1 MRRVCR
7 LTLLA
12 VALSAF
18 AVADGRVSAHSDFS
32 GTEPEAG
39 AIVGGPLAMVEMRF
53 ALPVQ
58 ARPGFEIRVDGGL
71 VESFWE
77 ASDAERTV
85 WSGTTPDGLSGGT
98 VTVTYAVTADDGHL
112 IEGEVSFTVTTAEVT
127 NVVPAETAP
136 VEAAVTTT
144 TPISISPTTTI
155 ASTTTVDEPIAPLSV
170 ATPRVGDRLEHL
182 ARAVSLLGVVLV
194 LGLSFFSFAV
204 LRSGVPGPFARVVMS
219 ASALVGVSAVIELVA
234 VADRLGLNAAD
245 AIGDPLARGP
255 GIRLIFSVL
264 VVLVV
269 LAGLAARVAP
279 ASSTA
284 PLVGAVI
291 GAVSF
296 AFDGHAVTFGW
307 RPLHAA
313 SSMAHVVTA
322 SVWVG
327 SVIGL
332 VLIGR
337 QEPDVARRVIVRLGR
352 LLPIT
357 VGAITLSG
365 VAMVLMIHGW
375 SLGLGDSEWGRTL
388 IVKTSLVAVAGL
400 LGLRHHLRGRRGA
413 SVAGVSLSVEAI
425 VLVLVPV
432 ITAALVVAMP

>member
-1 MRRVCR
+1 MRKVCR

-18 AVADGRVSAHSDFS
+18 AVSDGRVSAHSDFS
-32 GTEPEAG
+32 GSEPEAG
-39 AIVGGPLAMVEMRF
+39 AIVDGPLTMVEMRF

-58 ARPGFEIRVDGGL
+58 ARPGFEILVDGGL

-77 ASDAERTV
+77 AFDAERTV
-85 WSGTTPDGLSGGT
+85 WAGTTPDGLSGGT

-112 IEGEVSFTVTTAEVT
+112 IEGEISFTVTAAEGT
-127 NVVPAETAP
+127 TVVPAET
-136 VEAAVTTT
+136 AAVTTT
-144 TPISISPTTTI
+144 TPMSISPTTTI
-155 ASTTTVDEPIAPLSV
+155 ASTTMVAESIAPLSV

-182 ARAVSLLGVVLV
+182 ARAISLLGVVLV

-255 GIRLIFSVL
+255 VIRLISS
-264 VVLVV
+264 VLVV

-365 VAMVLMIHGW
+365 VVMVLMIHGW

-413 SVAGVSLSVEAI
+413 SVAGVSLSAEAI

>member
-1 MRRVCR
+1 MRKVCR

-18 AVADGRVSAHSDFS
+18 AVSDGRVSAHSDFS
-32 GTEPEAG
+32 GSEPEAG
-39 AIVGGPLAMVEMRF
+39 AIVDGPLTMVEMRF

-58 ARPGFEIRVDGGL
+58 ARPGFEILVDGGL

-77 ASDAERTV
+77 AFDAERTV
-85 WSGTTPDGLSGGT
+85 WAGTTPDGLSGGT

-112 IEGEVSFTVTTAEVT
+112 IEGEIFFTVTAAEGT
-127 NVVPAETAP
+127 TVVPAET
-136 VEAAVTTT
+136 AAVTTT
-144 TPISISPTTTI
+144 TPMSISPTTTI
-155 ASTTTVDEPIAPLSV
+155 ASTTMVAESIAPLSV

-182 ARAVSLLGVVLV
+182 ARAISLLGVVLV

-255 GIRLIFSVL
+255 VIRLISS
-264 VVLVV
+264 VLVV

-279 ASSTA
+279 ASSTV

-365 VAMVLMIHGW
+365 VVMVLMIHGW

-413 SVAGVSLSVEAI
+413 SVAGVSLSAEAI

>member
-32 GTEPEAG
+32 GSEPEAG
-39 AIVGGPLAMVEMRF
+39 AIVDGPLTMVEMRF

-58 ARPGFEIRVDGGL
+58 ARPGFEILVDGGL

-77 ASDAERTV
+77 AFDAERTV
-85 WSGTTPDGLSGGT
+85 WAGTTPDGLSGGT

-112 IEGEVSFTVTTAEVT
+112 IEGEISFTVTAAEGT
-127 NVVPAETAP
+127 TVVPAET
-136 VEAAVTTT
+136 AAVTTT

-255 GIRLIFSVL
+255 VIRLISS
-264 VVLVV
+264 VLVV

-365 VAMVLMIHGW
+365 VVMVLMIHGW

-413 SVAGVSLSVEAI
+413 SVAGVSLSAEAI

>member
-18 AVADGRVSAHSDFS
+18 AVSDGRVSAHSDFS
-32 GTEPEAG
+32 GSEPEAG
-39 AIVGGPLAMVEMRF
+39 AIVDGPLTMVEMRF

-58 ARPGFEIRVDGGL
+58 ARPGFEILVDGGL

-77 ASDAERTV
+77 AFDAERTV
-85 WSGTTPDGLSGGT
+85 WAGTTPDGLSGGT
-98 VTVTYAVTADDGHL
+98 VSVTYAVTADDGHL
-112 IEGEVSFTVTTAEVT
+112 IEGEIFFTVTAAEGT
-127 NVVPAETAP
+127 TVVPAETA
-136 VEAAVTTT
+136 AVTTT
-144 TPISISPTTTI
+144 TSMSISPTTTI
-155 ASTTTVDEPIAPLSV
+155 ASTTMVDESIAPLSV

-182 ARAVSLLGVVLV
+182 ARAISLLGVVLV

-255 GIRLIFSVL
+255 VIRLIFS
-264 VVLVV
+264 VLVV

-365 VAMVLMIHGW
+365 VVMVLMIHGW

-413 SVAGVSLSVEAI
+413 SVAGVSLSAEAI

>member
-1 MRRVCR
+1 
-7 LTLLA
+7 
-12 VALSAF
+12 
-18 AVADGRVSAHSDFS
+18 
-32 GTEPEAG
+32 
-39 AIVGGPLAMVEMRF
+39 
-53 ALPVQ
+53 
-58 ARPGFEIRVDGGL
+58 
-71 VESFWE
+71 
-77 ASDAERTV
+77 
-85 WSGTTPDGLSGGT
+85 
-98 VTVTYAVTADDGHL
+98 
-112 IEGEVSFTVTTAEVT
+112 
-127 NVVPAETAP
+127 
-136 VEAAVTTT
+136 
-144 TPISISPTTTI
+144 
-155 ASTTTVDEPIAPLSV
+155 
-170 ATPRVGDRLEHL
+170 
-182 ARAVSLLGVVLV
+182 V

-234 VADRLGLNAAD
+234 VADRLGLNTAD

-255 GIRLIFSVL
+255 VIRLIFS
-264 VVLVV
+264 VLVV

-332 VLIGR
+332 ALIGR

>member
-1 MRRVCR
+1 MRKVCR

-32 GTEPEAG
+32 GSEPEAG
-39 AIVGGPLAMVEMRF
+39 AIVDGPLTMVEMRF

-58 ARPGFEIRVDGGL
+58 ARPGFEILVDGGL

-77 ASDAERTV
+77 AFDAERTV
-85 WSGTTPDGLSGGT
+85 WAGTTPDGLSGGT

-112 IEGEVSFTVTTAEVT
+112 IEGEIFFTVTAAEGT
-127 NVVPAETAP
+127 TVVPAET
-136 VEAAVTTT
+136 AAVTTT
-144 TPISISPTTTI
+144 TPMSISPTTTI
-155 ASTTTVDEPIAPLSV
+155 ASTTMVAESIAPLSV

-182 ARAVSLLGVVLV
+182 ARAISLLGVVLV

-255 GIRLIFSVL
+255 VIRLIFS
-264 VVLVV
+264 VLVV

-279 ASSTA
+279 ASSTV

-413 SVAGVSLSVEAI
+413 SVAGVSLSAEAI

>member
-32 GTEPEAG
+32 GSEPEAG
-39 AIVGGPLAMVEMRF
+39 AIVDGPLTMVEMRF

-58 ARPGFEIRVDGGL
+58 ARPGFEILVDGGL

-77 ASDAERTV
+77 AFDAERTV
-85 WSGTTPDGLSGGT
+85 WAGTTPDGLSGGT

-112 IEGEVSFTVTTAEVT
+112 IEGEIFFTVTAAEGT
-127 NVVPAETAP
+127 TVVPAET
-136 VEAAVTTT
+136 AAVTTT
-144 TPISISPTTTI
+144 TPMSISPTTTI
-155 ASTTTVDEPIAPLSV
+155 ASTTMVDESIAPLSV

-182 ARAVSLLGVVLV
+182 ARAISLLGVVLV
-194 LGLSFFSFAV
+194 LGLSFFSLAV

-255 GIRLIFSVL
+255 VIRLISS
-264 VVLVV
+264 VLVV

-413 SVAGVSLSVEAI
+413 SVAGVSLSAEAI

>member
-32 GTEPEAG
+32 GSEPEAG

-182 ARAVSLLGVVLV
+182 ARAISLLGVVLV

-255 GIRLIFSVL
+255 VIRLIFS
-264 VVLVV
+264 VLVV

>member
-18 AVADGRVSAHSDFS
+18 AVSDGRVSAHSDFS
-32 GTEPEAG
+32 GSEPEAG
-39 AIVGGPLAMVEMRF
+39 AIVDGPLTMVEMRF

-58 ARPGFEIRVDGGL
+58 ARPGFEILVDGGL

-77 ASDAERTV
+77 AFDAERTV
-85 WSGTTPDGLSGGT
+85 WAGTTPDGLSGGT

-112 IEGEVSFTVTTAEVT
+112 IEGEIFFTVTAAEGT
-127 NVVPAETAP
+127 TVVPAET
-136 VEAAVTTT
+136 AAVTTT
-144 TPISISPTTTI
+144 TPMSISPTTTI
-155 ASTTTVDEPIAPLSV
+155 ASTTMVDESIAPLSV

-182 ARAVSLLGVVLV
+182 ARAISLLGVVLV
-194 LGLSFFSFAV
+194 LGLSFFSLAV

-255 GIRLIFSVL
+255 VIRLISS
-264 VVLVV
+264 VLVV

-365 VAMVLMIHGW
+365 VVMVLMIHGW

-413 SVAGVSLSVEAI
+413 SVAGVSLSAEAI

>member
-32 GTEPEAG
+32 GSEPEAG
-39 AIVGGPLAMVEMRF
+39 AIVDGPLAMVEMRF

-112 IEGEVSFTVTTAEVT
+112 IDGEVSFTVTTAEVT

-144 TPISISPTTTI
+144 TPMSISPTTTI
-155 ASTTTVDEPIAPLSV
+155 ASITMVDESIAPFSV

-182 ARAVSLLGVVLV
+182 ARAISLLGVVLV
-194 LGLSFFSFAV
+194 LGLSFFSLAV

-255 GIRLIFSVL
+255 VIRLIFS
-264 VVLVV
+264 VLVV

-413 SVAGVSLSVEAI
+413 SVAGVSLSAEAI

>member
-32 GTEPEAG
+32 GSEPEAG

-255 GIRLIFSVL
+255 VIRLIFS
-264 VVLVV
+264 VLVV

-332 VLIGR
+332 ALIGR

>member
-1 MRRVCR
+1 MRKVCR

-32 GTEPEAG
+32 GSEPEAG
-39 AIVGGPLAMVEMRF
+39 AIVDGPLTMVEMRF

-58 ARPGFEIRVDGGL
+58 ARPGFEILVDGGL

-77 ASDAERTV
+77 AFDAERTV
-85 WSGTTPDGLSGGT
+85 WAGTTPDGLSGGT

-112 IEGEVSFTVTTAEVT
+112 IEGEIFFTVTAAEGT
-127 NVVPAETAP
+127 TVVPAET
-136 VEAAVTTT
+136 AAVTTT
-144 TPISISPTTTI
+144 TPMSISPTTTI
-155 ASTTTVDEPIAPLSV
+155 ASTTMVDEPIAPLSV

-182 ARAVSLLGVVLV
+182 ARAISLLGVVLV
-194 LGLSFFSFAV
+194 LGLSFFSLAV

-255 GIRLIFSVL
+255 VIRLISS
-264 VVLVV
+264 VLVV

-365 VAMVLMIHGW
+365 VVMVLMIHGW

-413 SVAGVSLSVEAI
+413 SVAGVSLSAEAI

>member
-32 GTEPEAG
+32 GSEPEAG

-255 GIRLIFSVL
+255 VIRLIFS
-264 VVLVV
+264 VLVV

-332 VLIGR
+332 ALIGR

-413 SVAGVSLSVEAI
+413 SVAGVSLSAEAI

>member
-32 GTEPEAG
+32 GSEPEAG
-39 AIVGGPLAMVEMRF
+39 AIVDGPLTMVEMRF

-58 ARPGFEIRVDGGL
+58 ARPGFEILVDGGL

-77 ASDAERTV
+77 AFDAERTV
-85 WSGTTPDGLSGGT
+85 WAGTTPDGLSGGT
-98 VTVTYAVTADDGHL
+98 VSVTYAVTADDGHL
-112 IEGEVSFTVTTAEVT
+112 IEGEIFFTVTAAEGT
-127 NVVPAETAP
+127 TVVPAET
-136 VEAAVTTT
+136 AAVTTT
-144 TPISISPTTTI
+144 TPMSISPTTTI

-182 ARAVSLLGVVLV
+182 ARAISLLGVVLV
-194 LGLSFFSFAV
+194 LGLSFFSLAV

-255 GIRLIFSVL
+255 VIRLISS
-264 VVLVV
+264 VLVV

-365 VAMVLMIHGW
+365 VVMVLMIHGW

-413 SVAGVSLSVEAI
+413 SVAGVSLSAEAI

>member
-1 MRRVCR
+1 MRKVCR

-32 GTEPEAG
+32 GSEPEAG
-39 AIVGGPLAMVEMRF
+39 AIVDGPLTMVEMRF

-58 ARPGFEIRVDGGL
+58 ARPGFEILVDGGL

-77 ASDAERTV
+77 AFDAERTV
-85 WSGTTPDGLSGGT
+85 WAGTTPDGLSGGT

-112 IEGEVSFTVTTAEVT
+112 IEGEISFTVTAAEGT
-127 NVVPAETAP
+127 TVVPAET
-136 VEAAVTTT
+136 AAVTTT
-144 TPISISPTTTI
+144 TPMSISPTTTI
-155 ASTTTVDEPIAPLSV
+155 ASTTMVAESIAPLSV

-182 ARAVSLLGVVLV
+182 ARAISLLGVVLV

-255 GIRLIFSVL
+255 VIRLIFS
-264 VVLVV
+264 VLVV

-365 VAMVLMIHGW
+365 VVMVLMIHGW

-413 SVAGVSLSVEAI
+413 SVAGVSLSAEAI

>member
-32 GTEPEAG
+32 GSEPEAG
-39 AIVGGPLAMVEMRF
+39 AIVDGPLTMVEMRF

-58 ARPGFEIRVDGGL
+58 ARPGFEILVDGGL

-77 ASDAERTV
+77 AFDAERTV
-85 WSGTTPDGLSGGT
+85 WAGTTPDGLSGGT

-112 IEGEVSFTVTTAEVT
+112 IEGEIFFTVTAAEGT
-127 NVVPAETAP
+127 TVVPAET
-136 VEAAVTTT
+136 AAVTTT
-144 TPISISPTTTI
+144 TPMSISPTTTI
-155 ASTTTVDEPIAPLSV
+155 ASTTMVAESIAPLSV

-182 ARAVSLLGVVLV
+182 ARAISLLGVVLV
-194 LGLSFFSFAV
+194 LGLSFFSLAA

-255 GIRLIFSVL
+255 VIRLIFS
-264 VVLVV
+264 VLVV

-365 VAMVLMIHGW
+365 VVMVLMIHGW

-413 SVAGVSLSVEAI
+413 SVAGVSLSAEAI

>member
-32 GTEPEAG
+32 GSEPEAG
-39 AIVGGPLAMVEMRF
+39 AIVDGPLTMVEMRF

-58 ARPGFEIRVDGGL
+58 ARPGFEILVDGGL

-77 ASDAERTV
+77 AFDAERTV
-85 WSGTTPDGLSGGT
+85 WAGTTPDGLSGGT

-112 IEGEVSFTVTTAEVT
+112 IEGEISFTVTAAEGT
-127 NVVPAETAP
+127 TVVPAET
-136 VEAAVTTT
+136 AAVTTT
-144 TPISISPTTTI
+144 TPMSISPTTTI
-155 ASTTTVDEPIAPLSV
+155 ASTTMVDESIAPLSV

-255 GIRLIFSVL
+255 VIRLIFS
-264 VVLVV
+264 VLVV

-365 VAMVLMIHGW
+365 VVMVLMIHGW
-375 SLGLGDSEWGRTL
+375 SLGLGDSEWGRNL

-413 SVAGVSLSVEAI
+413 SVAGVSLSAEAI

>member
-1 MRRVCR
+1 MRKVCR

-18 AVADGRVSAHSDFS
+18 AVSDGRVSAHSDFS
-32 GTEPEAG
+32 GSEPEAG
-39 AIVGGPLAMVEMRF
+39 AIVDGPLTMVEMRF

-58 ARPGFEIRVDGGL
+58 ARPGFEILVDGGL

-77 ASDAERTV
+77 AFDAERTV
-85 WSGTTPDGLSGGT
+85 WAGTTPDGLSGGT
-98 VTVTYAVTADDGHL
+98 VSVTYAVTADDGHL
-112 IEGEVSFTVTTAEVT
+112 IEGETSFTVTAAEGT
-127 NVVPAETAP
+127 TVVPAET
-136 VEAAVTTT
+136 AAVTTT
-144 TPISISPTTTI
+144 TPMSISPTTTI
-155 ASTTTVDEPIAPLSV
+155 ASTTMVAESIAPLSV

-182 ARAVSLLGVVLV
+182 ARAISLLGVVLV

-255 GIRLIFSVL
+255 VIRLIFS
-264 VVLVV
+264 VLVV

-279 ASSTA
+279 ASSTV

-313 SSMAHVVTA
+313 ASMAHVVTA

-365 VAMVLMIHGW
+365 VVMVLMIHGW

-413 SVAGVSLSVEAI
+413 SVAGVSLSAEAI

>member
-1 MRRVCR
+1 MRKVCR

-32 GTEPEAG
+32 GSEPEAG
-39 AIVGGPLAMVEMRF
+39 AIVDGPLTMVEMRF

-58 ARPGFEIRVDGGL
+58 ARPGFEILVDGGL

-77 ASDAERTV
+77 AFDAERTV
-85 WSGTTPDGLSGGT
+85 WAGTTPDGLSGGT

-112 IEGEVSFTVTTAEVT
+112 IEGEISFTVTAAEGT
-127 NVVPAETAP
+127 TVVPAET
-136 VEAAVTTT
+136 AAVTTT
-144 TPISISPTTTI
+144 TPMSISPTTTI
-155 ASTTTVDEPIAPLSV
+155 ASTTMVAESIAPLSV

-182 ARAVSLLGVVLV
+182 ARAISLLGVVLV

-255 GIRLIFSVL
+255 VIRLIFS
-264 VVLVV
+264 VLVV

-279 ASSTA
+279 ASSTV

-365 VAMVLMIHGW
+365 VVMVLMIHGW

-413 SVAGVSLSVEAI
+413 SVAGVSLSAEAI

>member
-1 MRRVCR
+1 MRKVCR

-18 AVADGRVSAHSDFS
+18 AVSDGRVSAHSDFS
-32 GTEPEAG
+32 GSEPEAG
-39 AIVGGPLAMVEMRF
+39 AIVDGPLTMVEMRF

-58 ARPGFEIRVDGGL
+58 ARPGFEILVDGGL

-77 ASDAERTV
+77 AFDAERTV
-85 WSGTTPDGLSGGT
+85 WAGTTPDGLSGGT
-98 VTVTYAVTADDGHL
+98 VSVTYAVTADDGHL
-112 IEGEVSFTVTTAEVT
+112 IEGEIFFTVTAAEGT
-127 NVVPAETAP
+127 TVVPAET
-136 VEAAVTTT
+136 AAVTTT
-144 TPISISPTTTI
+144 TPMSISPTTTI
-155 ASTTTVDEPIAPLSV
+155 ASTTMVAESIAPLSV

-182 ARAVSLLGVVLV
+182 ARAISLLGVVLV

-255 GIRLIFSVL
+255 VIRLISS
-264 VVLVV
+264 VLVV

-365 VAMVLMIHGW
+365 VVMVLMIHGW

>member
-18 AVADGRVSAHSDFS
+18 AVSDGRVSAHSDFS
-32 GTEPEAG
+32 GSEPEAG
-39 AIVGGPLAMVEMRF
+39 AIVDGPLTMVEMRF

-58 ARPGFEIRVDGGL
+58 ARPGFEILVDGGL

-77 ASDAERTV
+77 AFDAERTV
-85 WSGTTPDGLSGGT
+85 WAGTTPDGLSGGT

-112 IEGEVSFTVTTAEVT
+112 IEGEIFFTVTAAEGT
-127 NVVPAETAP
+127 TVVPAETA
-136 VEAAVTTT
+136 VVTTT
-144 TPISISPTTTI
+144 TPMSISPTTTI
-155 ASTTTVDEPIAPLSV
+155 ASTTMVAESIAPLSV

-182 ARAVSLLGVVLV
+182 ARAISLLGVVLV

-255 GIRLIFSVL
+255 VIRLISS
-264 VVLVV
+264 VLVV

-365 VAMVLMIHGW
+365 VVMVLMIHGW

-413 SVAGVSLSVEAI
+413 SVAGVSLSAEAI

>member
-32 GTEPEAG
+32 GSEPEAG
-39 AIVGGPLAMVEMRF
+39 AIVDGPLTMVKMRF

-58 ARPGFEIRVDGGL
+58 ARPGFEILVDGGL

-77 ASDAERTV
+77 AFDAERTV
-85 WSGTTPDGLSGGT
+85 WAGTTPDGLSGGT

-112 IEGEVSFTVTTAEVT
+112 IEGEIFFTVTAAEGT
-127 NVVPAETAP
+127 TVVPAET
-136 VEAAVTTT
+136 AAVTTT
-144 TPISISPTTTI
+144 TPMSISPTTTI
-155 ASTTTVDEPIAPLSV
+155 ASTTMVDESIAPLSV

-182 ARAVSLLGVVLV
+182 ARAISLLGVVLV
-194 LGLSFFSFAV
+194 LGLSFFSLAV

-255 GIRLIFSVL
+255 VIRLIFS
-264 VVLVV
+264 VLVV

-365 VAMVLMIHGW
+365 VVMVLMIHGW

-413 SVAGVSLSVEAI
+413 SVAGVSLSAEAI

>member
-1 MRRVCR
+1 MRKVCR

-32 GTEPEAG
+32 GSEPEAE
-39 AIVGGPLAMVEMRF
+39 AIVDGPLTMVEMRF

-58 ARPGFEIRVDGGL
+58 ARPGFEILVDGGL

-77 ASDAERTV
+77 ALDTERTV
-85 WSGTTPDGLSGGT
+85 WAGTTPDGLSGGT
-98 VTVTYAVTADDGHL
+98 VSVTYAVTADDGHL
-112 IEGEVSFTVTTAEVT
+112 IEGEISFTVTAAEGT
-127 NVVPAETAP
+127 TVVPAET
-136 VEAAVTTT
+136 AAVTTT
-144 TPISISPTTTI
+144 TPMSISPTTTI
-155 ASTTTVDEPIAPLSV
+155 ASTTMVAESIAPLSV

-182 ARAVSLLGVVLV
+182 ARAISLLGVVLV

-255 GIRLIFSVL
+255 VIRLISS
-264 VVLVV
+264 VLVV

-365 VAMVLMIHGW
+365 VVMVLMIHGW

-413 SVAGVSLSVEAI
+413 SVAGVSLSAEAI

>member
-32 GTEPEAG
+32 GSEPEAG

-255 GIRLIFSVL
+255 VIRLIFS
-264 VVLVV
+264 VLVV

-413 SVAGVSLSVEAI
+413 SVAGVSLSAEAI

>member
-18 AVADGRVSAHSDFS
+18 AVSDGRVSAHSDFS
-32 GTEPEAG
+32 GSEPEAG
-39 AIVGGPLAMVEMRF
+39 AIVDGPLTMVEMRF

-58 ARPGFEIRVDGGL
+58 ARPGFEILVDGGL

-77 ASDAERTV
+77 AFDAERTV
-85 WSGTTPDGLSGGT
+85 WAGTTPDGLSGGT
-98 VTVTYAVTADDGHL
+98 VSVTYAVTADDGHL
-112 IEGEVSFTVTTAEVT
+112 IEGEISFTVTAAEGT
-127 NVVPAETAP
+127 TVVPAET
-136 VEAAVTTT
+136 AAVTTT
-144 TPISISPTTTI
+144 TPMSISPTTTI
-155 ASTTTVDEPIAPLSV
+155 ASTTMVAESIAPLSV

-182 ARAVSLLGVVLV
+182 ARAISLLGVVLV

-255 GIRLIFSVL
+255 VIRLIFS
-264 VVLVV
+264 VLVV

-365 VAMVLMIHGW
+365 VVMVLMIHGW

-413 SVAGVSLSVEAI
+413 SVAGVSLSAEAI

>member
-1 MRRVCR
+1 MGKVCR

-32 GTEPEAG
+32 GSEPEAG
-39 AIVGGPLAMVEMRF
+39 AIVDGPLTMVEMRF

-58 ARPGFEIRVDGGL
+58 ARPGFEILVDGGL

-77 ASDAERTV
+77 AFDAERTV
-85 WSGTTPDGLSGGT
+85 WAGTTPDGLSGGT

-112 IEGEVSFTVTTAEVT
+112 IEGEIFFTVTAAEGT
-127 NVVPAETAP
+127 TVVPAET
-136 VEAAVTTT
+136 AAVTTT
-144 TPISISPTTTI
+144 TPMSISPTTTI
-155 ASTTTVDEPIAPLSV
+155 ASTTMVDESIAPLSV

-182 ARAVSLLGVVLV
+182 ARAISLLGVVLV
-194 LGLSFFSFAV
+194 LGLSFFSLAV

-255 GIRLIFSVL
+255 VIRLISS
-264 VVLVV
+264 VLVV

-365 VAMVLMIHGW
+365 VVMVLMIHGW

-413 SVAGVSLSVEAI
+413 SVAGVSLSAEAI

>member
-12 VALSAF
+12 VAISAF

-32 GTEPEAG
+32 GSEPEAG
-39 AIVGGPLAMVEMRF
+39 AIVDGPLTMVKMRF

-58 ARPGFEIRVDGGL
+58 ARPGFEILVDGGL

-77 ASDAERTV
+77 AFDAERTV
-85 WSGTTPDGLSGGT
+85 WAGTTPDGLSGGT

-112 IEGEVSFTVTTAEVT
+112 IEGEILFTVTAAEGT
-127 NVVPAETAP
+127 TVVPAET
-136 VEAAVTTT
+136 AAVTTT
-144 TPISISPTTTI
+144 TPMSISPTTTI
-155 ASTTTVDEPIAPLSV
+155 ASTTMVDETIAPLSV

-182 ARAVSLLGVVLV
+182 ARAISLLGVVLV
-194 LGLSFFSFAV
+194 LGLSFFSLAV

-255 GIRLIFSVL
+255 VIRLISS
-264 VVLVV
+264 VLVV

-365 VAMVLMIHGW
+365 VVMVLMIHGW

-413 SVAGVSLSVEAI
+413 SVAGVSLSAEAI

>member
-32 GTEPEAG
+32 GSEPEAG
-39 AIVGGPLAMVEMRF
+39 AIVDGPLTMVEMRF

-58 ARPGFEIRVDGGL
+58 ARPGFEILVDGGL

-77 ASDAERTV
+77 AFDAERTV
-85 WSGTTPDGLSGGT
+85 WAGTTPDGLSGGT

-112 IEGEVSFTVTTAEVT
+112 IEGEIFFTVTAAEGT
-127 NVVPAETAP
+127 TVVPAET
-136 VEAAVTTT
+136 AAVTTT
-144 TPISISPTTTI
+144 TPMSISPTTTI
-155 ASTTTVDEPIAPLSV
+155 ASTTMVAESIAPLSV

-182 ARAVSLLGVVLV
+182 ARAISLLGVVLV

-255 GIRLIFSVL
+255 VIRLIFS
-264 VVLVV
+264 VLVV

-365 VAMVLMIHGW
+365 VVMVLMIHGW

-413 SVAGVSLSVEAI
+413 SVAGVSLSAEAI

>member
-1 MRRVCR
+1 MGKVCR

-32 GTEPEAG
+32 GSEPEAG
-39 AIVGGPLAMVEMRF
+39 AIVDGPLTMVKMRF

-58 ARPGFEIRVDGGL
+58 ARPGFEILVDGGL

-77 ASDAERTV
+77 AFDAERTV
-85 WSGTTPDGLSGGT
+85 WAGTTPDGLSGGT

-112 IEGEVSFTVTTAEVT
+112 IEGEIFFTVTAAEGT
-127 NVVPAETAP
+127 TVVPAET
-136 VEAAVTTT
+136 AAVTTT
-144 TPISISPTTTI
+144 TPMSISPTTTI
-155 ASTTTVDEPIAPLSV
+155 ASTTMVDESIAPLSV

-182 ARAVSLLGVVLV
+182 ARAISLLGVVLV
-194 LGLSFFSFAV
+194 LGLSFFSLAV

-255 GIRLIFSVL
+255 VIRLISS
-264 VVLVV
+264 VLVV

-365 VAMVLMIHGW
+365 VVMVLMIHGW

-413 SVAGVSLSVEAI
+413 SVAGVSLSAEAI

>member
-1 MRRVCR
+1 MRKVCR

-12 VALSAF
+12 VALPAF

-32 GTEPEAG
+32 GSEPEAG
-39 AIVGGPLAMVEMRF
+39 AIVDGPLTMVEMRF

-77 ASDAERTV
+77 AFDAERTV
-85 WSGTTPDGLSGGT
+85 WAGTTPDGLSGGT

-112 IEGEVSFTVTTAEVT
+112 IEGEISFTVTAAEGT
-127 NVVPAETAP
+127 TVVPAET
-136 VEAAVTTT
+136 AAVTTT
-144 TPISISPTTTI
+144 TPMSISPTTTI
-155 ASTTTVDEPIAPLSV
+155 ASTTMVAESIAPLSV

-182 ARAVSLLGVVLV
+182 ARAISLLGVVLV

-255 GIRLIFSVL
+255 VIRLIFS
-264 VVLVV
+264 VLVV

-279 ASSTA
+279 ASSTV

-413 SVAGVSLSVEAI
+413 SVAGVSLSAEAI

>member
-32 GTEPEAG
+32 GSEPEAG
-39 AIVGGPLAMVEMRF
+39 AIVDGPLTMVEMRF

-58 ARPGFEIRVDGGL
+58 ARPGFEILVDGGL

-77 ASDAERTV
+77 AFDAERTV
-85 WSGTTPDGLSGGT
+85 WAGTTPDGLSGGT

-112 IEGEVSFTVTTAEVT
+112 IEGEISFTVTAAEGT
-127 NVVPAETAP
+127 TVVPAET
-136 VEAAVTTT
+136 AAVTTT
-144 TPISISPTTTI
+144 TPMSISPTTTI
-155 ASTTTVDEPIAPLSV
+155 ASTTMVDESIAPLSV

-182 ARAVSLLGVVLV
+182 ARAISLLGVVLV
-194 LGLSFFSFAV
+194 LGLSFFSLAV

-255 GIRLIFSVL
+255 VIRLISS
-264 VVLVV
+264 VLVV

-365 VAMVLMIHGW
+365 VVMVLMIHGW

>member
-18 AVADGRVSAHSDFS
+18 AVADGRVSAHSDLS
-32 GTEPEAG
+32 GSEPEAG
-39 AIVGGPLAMVEMRF
+39 AIVDGPLTMVEMRF

-58 ARPGFEIRVDGGL
+58 ARPGFEILVDGGL

-77 ASDAERTV
+77 AFDAERTV
-85 WSGTTPDGLSGGT
+85 WAGTTPDGLSGGT

-112 IEGEVSFTVTTAEVT
+112 IEGEIFFTVTAAEGT
-127 NVVPAETAP
+127 TVVPAETA
-136 VEAAVTTT
+136 AVTTT
-144 TPISISPTTTI
+144 TSMSISPTTTI
-155 ASTTTVDEPIAPLSV
+155 ASTTMVDEPIAPLSV

-255 GIRLIFSVL
+255 VIRLISS
-264 VVLVV
+264 VLVV

-365 VAMVLMIHGW
+365 VVMVLMIHGW

-413 SVAGVSLSVEAI
+413 SVAGVSLSAEAI

>member
-32 GTEPEAG
+32 GSEPEAG
-39 AIVGGPLAMVEMRF
+39 AIVDGPLTMVEMRF

-58 ARPGFEIRVDGGL
+58 ARPGFEILVDGGL

-77 ASDAERTV
+77 AFDAERTV
-85 WSGTTPDGLSGGT
+85 WAGTTPDGLSGGT
-98 VTVTYAVTADDGHL
+98 VSVTYAVTADDGHL
-112 IEGEVSFTVTTAEVT
+112 IEGEISFTVTAAEGT
-127 NVVPAETAP
+127 TVVPAET
-136 VEAAVTTT
+136 AAVTTT
-144 TPISISPTTTI
+144 TPMSISPTTTI
-155 ASTTTVDEPIAPLSV
+155 ASTTMVAESIAPLSV

-182 ARAVSLLGVVLV
+182 ARAISLLGVVLV

-255 GIRLIFSVL
+255 VIRLISS
-264 VVLVV
+264 VLVV

-365 VAMVLMIHGW
+365 VVMVLMIHGW

-413 SVAGVSLSVEAI
+413 SVAGVSLSAEAI

>member
-1 MRRVCR
+1 MRKVCR

-32 GTEPEAG
+32 GSEPEAG
-39 AIVGGPLAMVEMRF
+39 AIVDGPLTMVEMRF

-58 ARPGFEIRVDGGL
+58 ARPGFEILVDGGL

-77 ASDAERTV
+77 AFDAERTV
-85 WSGTTPDGLSGGT
+85 WAGTTPDGLSGGT

-112 IEGEVSFTVTTAEVT
+112 IEGEIFFTVTTAEVT

-255 GIRLIFSVL
+255 VIRLIFS
-264 VVLVV
+264 VLVV

-332 VLIGR
+332 ALIGR

-413 SVAGVSLSVEAI
+413 SVAGVSLSAEAI

>member
-1 MRRVCR
+1 MRKVCR

-32 GTEPEAG
+32 GSEPEAG
-39 AIVGGPLAMVEMRF
+39 AIVDGPLTMVEMRF

-58 ARPGFEIRVDGGL
+58 ARPGFEILVDGGL

-77 ASDAERTV
+77 AFDAERTV
-85 WSGTTPDGLSGGT
+85 WAGTTPDGLSGGT

-112 IEGEVSFTVTTAEVT
+112 IEGEISFTVTAAEGT
-127 NVVPAETAP
+127 TVVPAET
-136 VEAAVTTT
+136 AAVTTT
-144 TPISISPTTTI
+144 TPMSISPTTTI
-155 ASTTTVDEPIAPLSV
+155 ASTTMVAESIAPLSV

-182 ARAVSLLGVVLV
+182 ARAISLLGVVLV

-255 GIRLIFSVL
+255 VIRLISS
-264 VVLVV
+264 VLVV

-337 QEPDVARRVIVRLGR
+337 QEPDVARRVILRLGR

-413 SVAGVSLSVEAI
+413 SVAGVSLSAEAI

>member
-32 GTEPEAG
+32 GSEPEAG
-39 AIVGGPLAMVEMRF
+39 AIVDGPLTMVEMRF

-58 ARPGFEIRVDGGL
+58 ARPGFEILVDGGL

-77 ASDAERTV
+77 AFDAERTV
-85 WSGTTPDGLSGGT
+85 WAGTTPDGLSGGT
-98 VTVTYAVTADDGHL
+98 VSVTYAVTADDGHL
-112 IEGEVSFTVTTAEVT
+112 IEGEIFFTVTAAEGT
-127 NVVPAETAP
+127 TVVPAET
-136 VEAAVTTT
+136 AAVTTT
-144 TPISISPTTTI
+144 TPMSISPTTTI
-155 ASTTTVDEPIAPLSV
+155 ASTTMVDESIAPLSV

-182 ARAVSLLGVVLV
+182 ARAISLLGVVLV
-194 LGLSFFSFAV
+194 LGLSFFSLAV

-255 GIRLIFSVL
+255 VIRLIFS
-264 VVLVV
+264 VLVV

-413 SVAGVSLSVEAI
+413 SVAGVSLSAEAI

>member
-1 MRRVCR
+1 MRKVCR

-18 AVADGRVSAHSDFS
+18 AVSDGRVSAHSDFS
-32 GTEPEAG
+32 GSEPEAG
-39 AIVGGPLAMVEMRF
+39 AIVDGPLTMVEMRF

-58 ARPGFEIRVDGGL
+58 ARPGFEILVDGGL

-77 ASDAERTV
+77 AFDAERTV
-85 WSGTTPDGLSGGT
+85 WAGTTPDGLSGGT
-98 VTVTYAVTADDGHL
+98 VSVTYAVTADDGHL
-112 IEGEVSFTVTTAEVT
+112 IEGEISFTVTAAEGT
-127 NVVPAETAP
+127 TVVPAET
-136 VEAAVTTT
+136 AAVTTT
-144 TPISISPTTTI
+144 TPMSISPTTTI
-155 ASTTTVDEPIAPLSV
+155 ASTTMVAESIAPLSV

-182 ARAVSLLGVVLV
+182 ARAISLLGVVLV

-255 GIRLIFSVL
+255 VIRLIFS
-264 VVLVV
+264 VLVV

-279 ASSTA
+279 ASSTV

-413 SVAGVSLSVEAI
+413 SVAGVSLSAEAI